1 MLTRDILNSHS
12 VSTLKKEVSKY
23 NKSKLVSG
31 YSKMKKGEIVELMMK
46 HQDKFKHIKMNE
58 KAPRKKA
65 EPKKKEEP
73 KKKAEPK
80 KKEEP
85 FFKKQLKENKK
96 EKAKTQKELK
106 KKLNEKPSKKLLDV
120 EQFIKKK
127 PSIKE
132 LVKYLIK
139 LNESIF
145 GKSKNPLIL
154 TTLDELDKEK
164 VISYMKKKGLK
175 KLMEEYEEGDDIEQ
189 EEIELKLLKKK

>member
-58 KAPRKKA
+58 KAPR
-65 EPKKKEEP
+65 
-73 KKKAEPK
+73 KKAEPK